1 MDDRAERDLLA
12 DILDWD
18 IYNWGRA
25 VGFWDEKAHAIA
37 RAKPGFSVLE
47 IGAAG
52 GGISLYWALLGAN
65 VLCSEID
72 GQFDRARA
80 LHAKHGVS
88 DRVRYEALD
97 AANVLDKPFPYKNE
111 FDVVTFKS
119 VIGGVGV
126 GDDTLYNQVALFEN
140 IYYALKP
147 GGYLFFCE
155 NLVGSKLHMK
165 ARELLTD
172 HVGSWR
178 YVTIDKVLAL
188 ADRFDPIEYETFGAV
203 GIFGRTDALS
213 AAFGAVDR
221 QFDRLVKPENRYII
235 SAVCKKPEDA

>member
-1 MDDRAERDLLA
+1 MAERIERELLA
-12 DILDWD
+12 DILEWD

-25 VGFWDEKAHAIA
+25 IEFWDEKARAIA
-37 RAKPGFSVLE
+37 REKPGFSVLE

-52 GGISLYWALLGAN
+52 GGISLYWALLGAD

-97 AANVLDKPFPYKNE
+97 AANVIDKPFPYRND

-126 GDDTLYNQVALFEN
+126 GEDTLYNQVALFEN
-140 IYYALKP
+140 IYAALKP

-155 NLVGSKLHMK
+155 NLVGSKMHMK
-165 ARELLTD
+165 ARELFTD

-178 YVTIDKVLAL
+178 YVTVDKVLAL
-188 ADRFDPIEYETFGAV
+188 ADRFDPIEYETFGVV
-203 GIFGRTDALS
+203 GIFGRTDPLAAAL
-213 AAFGAVDR
+213 GAVDR
-221 QFDRLVKPENRYII
+221 QFDRCVKPEDRYII
-235 SAVCKKPEDA
+235 SAICRKPEGA